1 MHTREE
7 WVDKDSLERGLA
19 LIMGL
24 MLGRVCDG
32 EGEAARDGESAAVA
46 VPAAAPV
53 VAEE

>member
-1 MHTREE
+1 
-7 WVDKDSLERGLA
+7 
-19 LIMGL
+19 MGL

-32 EGEAARDGESAAVA
+32 EGAAAPGATARDGEGAAAPGAAAVA